1 MRRLVVLRL
10 AEFQPLSDS
19 DTIVH
24 HKIGK
29 AICSGGWSGSWGSP
43 LKKSNTRS
51 GRPGWPYPI
60 VDDLALFE
68 ARLGVA
74 LLNKVLDEVLL
85 QGFSFVWTGAGG
97 LTVATATMK
106 LASLDIMSRS
116 LSALMMRFMR
126 DMGKMVVPVSF
137 LPATAAA

>member
-1 MRRLVVLRL
+1 M
-10 AEFQPLSDS
+10 
-19 DTIVH
+19 
-24 HKIGK
+24 
-29 AICSGGWSGSWGSP
+29 
-43 LKKSNTRS
+43 
-51 GRPGWPYPI
+51 
-60 VDDLALFE
+60 
-68 ARLGVA
+68 
-74 LLNKVLDEVLL
+74 LDEVLL